1 MSFQLYPGQLEQLK
15 EMLLRGCRSHVP
27 DPDPD
32 IEAIKNSDLLTWAKH
47 FLPHY
52 FTKPPS
58 EMHVWLASQ
67 LDKISSTPYRE

>member
-15 EMLLRGCRSHVP
+15 EMLLRGCRHKVP
-27 DPDPD
+27 KADPDL
-32 IEAIKNSDLLTWAKH
+32 EAIKNADLLTWSKH

-58 EMHVWLASQ
+58 EMHKWLAGQ
-67 LDKISSTPYRE
+67 LDKISARPN